1 MTVLGFNTIWLK
13 LVLLNSSVSE
23 SDSDFISEGC
33 MMYSTLE
40 MYAILVLGA

>member
-1 MTVLGFNTIWLK
+1 MTVHWVQHN
-13 LVLLNSSVSE
+13 LVEIGSVEFVSE